1 MFFRKKNAEG
11 GFASKNLRR
20 RFHHLLLRKRRSDL
34 PKTVLTKVRAKR
46 PLRSPPSPT
55 LILIRRLLGFFVIGA
70 IFIGF
75 FYLVFFSSFF
85 TITKVTLEKNGSG
98 AVSSAQLASFLE
110 KIKGKNL
117 LFLKNNKLTKELEQ
131 TFRNEVLIANV
142 KKSYPNRVI
151 VKVEEY
157 PAVVN
162 FRVFVGDTA
171 QKFVLNQI
179 GYAIFENAELEE
191 LPILTLRTDKTLP
204 QKTIIIP
211 PEKLAPM
218 MTAFT
223 KFQELF
229 GLKVPAGEWK
239 KTERELH
246 LKVEK
251 NFSVWLD
258 LTGDIEQQLGKLKR
272 ALPKLDLYREPLE
285 YIDLRIA
292 GADYEKVIFKRKR

>member
-20 RFHHLLLRKRRSDL
+20 RFHHLLLKKRRGDL
-34 PKTVLTKVRAKR
+34 PKTILAKTRSSR

-55 LILIRRLLGFFVIGA
+55 LILIRRLFGFFAIGA
-70 IFIGF
+70 ILIGL
-75 FYLVFFSSFF
+75 FYVIFFSSFF
-85 TITKVTLEKNGSG
+85 TITKVALEKNGSG
-98 AVSSAQLASFLE
+98 AVSSTQLAPFLE

-117 LFLKNNKLTKELEQ
+117 LFLQSNKLTKELEQ
-131 TFRNEVLIANV
+131 TFRNEVLIANI

-157 PAVVN
+157 PAVLN
-162 FRVFVGDTA
+162 FRVFVNDA
-171 QKFVLNQI
+171 VQKLVLNQI
-179 GYAIFENAELEE
+179 GYAIFENAELEG
-191 LPILTLRTDKTLP
+191 LPILMLRTDKAFQ
-204 QKTIIIP
+204 QKTVVIP
-211 PEKLAPM
+211 PAKL
-218 MTAFT
+218 TVIINAFS

-229 GLKVPAGEWK
+229 GLKIVEGEWK

-246 LKVEK
+246 LKTEK
-251 NFSVWLD
+251 NFFVWLD

-272 ALPKLDLYREPLE
+272 ALKKLDIYRDSLE

-292 GADYEKVIFKRKR
+292 GADYEKVIFKKKR